1 MTLKIRN
8 LKSLVYFEWV
18 IDNFGSSDDD
28 INIVKK
34 IMISTRCIVG
44 IWFLDQLVQQILNG
58 L

>member
-34 IMISTRCIVG
+34 
-44 IWFLDQLVQQILNG
+44 L
-58 L
+58 